1 MKYPI
6 IIKEIQSYLLS
17 FFLLHNSLI
26 LFITYDFS
34 ITNNITVLFTI
45 NLLQR

>member
-1 MKYPI
+1 MEYPI
-6 IIKEIQSYLLS
+6 IIREIQSYLSVS

-34 ITNNITVLFTI
+34 ITNNITALFY
-45 NLLQR
+45 N